1 MCDPLRTVVSGP
13 ILCEPLAC
21 ITCSWYGGLRH
32 TRRERSI
39 VQKLDELPQAK
50 LQERESERRCSTEC
64 QGSPGRRRGNSA
76 FAVVLF
82 IAFLAAMLLAWICW
96 AA

>member
-1 MCDPLRTVVSGP
+1 
-13 ILCEPLAC
+13 
-21 ITCSWYGGLRH
+21 
-32 TRRERSI
+32 
-39 VQKLDELPQAK
+39 VQKLDELLQAK
-50 LQERESERRCSTEC
+50 MQEKESKKRCSTEC

-82 IAFLAAMLLAWICW
+82 IALLVTMLLAWVCW